1 MGMDDSMERKWLM
14 LLSCFLAW
22 FSFLFS
28 MQSIP
33 PLIPAIM
40 SEFAVDYSTVS
51 TLILLV
57 ALPSIALS
65 IVAGSLAQKYNVKKM
80 VSLGLLLTVIG
91 SVASILTTS
100 FGLFQVARLI
110 VGIGGALITSVAQI
124 SVYQFF
130 EKKEMGVAMG
140 VIGQAL
146 PFATVIAFNSL
157 GAIQIVSGWRYALS
171 ISVVVS
177 VVCLLVYILTVKEK
191 KVEAGK
197 IELSA
202 LKNRSIWL
210 LGLVWGFFNMAAMGY
225 STWGKTIFF
234 EFKGQPPAYSDL
246 LASMFFLG
254 GFACPLAGYLSDKVG
269 KRKIFMIISTL
280 GNAVVFFAFVFIQ
293 KDLFLPFAIML
304 GAFDFLIPSVI
315 FALPEEIL
323 GKESGGIGLGV
334 LNTCLNMGVVIGPF
348 VIGLIL
354 DATSSV
360 AFSFLALS
368 SFMMIGLILALAM
381 KIR

>member
-1 MGMDDSMERKWLM
+1 MERKWLV
-14 LLSCFLAW
+14 LLASFLSW

-33 PLIPAIM
+33 PIIPAIM

-57 ALPSIALS
+57 ALPSIVLS
-65 IVAGSLAQKYNVKKM
+65 IVAGFLAQKYNVKKM
-80 VSLGLLLTVIG
+80 VSLGLVLTVIG
-91 SVASILTTS
+91 SAASVFTTS
-100 FGLFQVARLI
+100 FGSFQIARLI
-110 VGIGGALITSVAQI
+110 LGIGGALITAIAPV

-140 VIGQAL
+140 VMGQAM

-157 GAIQIVSGWRYALS
+157 GAIQVISGWRYAVS
-171 ISVVVS
+171 ISVFIS
-177 VVCLLVYILTVKEK
+177 VVCFLVYILTVKEK
-191 KVEAGK
+191 KVETRK

-202 LKNRSIWL
+202 IKNRSIWL
-210 LGLVWGFFNMAAMGY
+210 LGLVWGFFNMAAVGY

-234 EFKGQPPAYSDL
+234 EFKAQPPAYSDL
-246 LASMFFLG
+246 LASMFMLG

-280 GNAVVFFAFVFIQ
+280 GNAVVFFAFIFINQ
-293 KDLFLPFAIML
+293 DLFLPFAVML
-304 GAFDFLIPSVI
+304 GVFDFLIPSVI

-323 GKESGGIGLGV
+323 GKERSGIGAGV

-360 AFSFLALS
+360 TLSFLALG
-368 SFMMIGLILALAM
+368 SFMTIGLILALAM